1 MNILSIQRLR
11 LLIQCLFFVAIV
23 FGVVS
28 GFADIWSNLLIVLFF
43 LTAVVGNFYCGW
55 VCPFGT
61 LQEFLGKA
69 GSKIVKKKIRP
80 SPALANYLKYS
91 KYLIYFIIVLNG
103 FLGFAGSFSDTA
115 SFNGNFSFMSITA
128 MLASSAALTAVS
140 SLALVYLLLYL
151 VAALFV
157 DRPFCNYFC
166 PDSIKY
172 NLTSFLRLVSVKRD
186 EEKCVHCKKCDN
198 SCPMQIDISTAVKL
212 RSANCINC
220 MLCISACPVK
230 GALQYRV

>member
-1 MNILSIQRLR
+1 MNIFSVQRLR
-11 LLIQCLFFVAIV
+11 LLLQFLFFVVIV

-28 GFADIWSNLLIVLFF
+28 GFANIWSNLLIALFF

-61 LQEFLGKA
+61 LQEFLGKV
-69 GSKIVKKKIRP
+69 GSRIVKKKIRF
-80 SPALANYLKYS
+80 SPALAKYLKYS
-91 KYLIYFIIVLNG
+91 KYLIYSIIVLNG
-103 FLGFAGSFSDTA
+103 FLGFAGAFSDTA
-115 SFNGNFSFMSITA
+115 GFNGNFSFMSITGL
-128 MLASSAALTAVS
+128 LASSSALTAVS

-198 SCPMQIDISTAVKL
+198 TCPMQIEISNVVKL

-220 MLCISACPVK
+220 MLCITACPVK

>member
-1 MNILSIQRLR
+1 MSMFSVQRLR
-11 LLIQCLFFVAIV
+11 SLIQCLFFVAIV

-28 GFADIWSNLLIVLFF
+28 GFANIWSTLLIALFF

-61 LQEFLGKA
+61 LQEFIGKA

-80 SPALANYLKYS
+80 SPALAKYLKYS
-91 KYLIYFIIVLNG
+91 KYLIYSIIVLNG
-103 FLGFAGSFSDTA
+103 FFGFAGSFSDTA
-115 SFNGNFSFMSITA
+115 SFNGNFSFLSITA
-128 MLASSAALTAVS
+128 MLTSSDVLTAVS
-140 SLALVYLLLYL
+140 SLAIVYLLLYL

-157 DRPFCNYFC
+157 DRIFCNYFC

-186 EEKCVHCKKCDN
+186 EEKCVNCKKCEN
-198 SCPMQIDISTAVKL
+198 NCPMQIEISNAVKI

-220 MLCISACPVK
+220 MQCISACPVE

>member
-1 MNILSIQRLR
+1 MNGSWVQRLR

-28 GFADIWSNLLIVLFF
+28 GFANIWANLLVALFF
-43 LTAVVGNFYCGW
+43 LTAVFGNFYCGW

-61 LQEFLGKA
+61 LQEFLGKV
-69 GSKIVKKKIRP
+69 GSIIVKKKIRP
-80 SPALANYLKYS
+80 SAALAKYLKYS

-103 FLGFAGSFSDTA
+103 FLGFAGAFGDTA
-115 SFNGNFSFMSITA
+115 SFNGNFSFMSITG
-128 MLASSAALTAVS
+128 MLASSAVLSAVS

-157 DRPFCNYFC
+157 ERPFCNYFC

-172 NLTSFLRLVSVKRD
+172 NLTSFLRLVSVRRD
-186 EEKCVHCKKCDN
+186 EAKCVHCKKCDKC
-198 SCPMQIDISTAVKL
+198 CPMQIDISTAVKL

-220 MLCISACPVK
+220 MLCIAACPVN

>member
-1 MNILSIQRLR
+1 MKIFSVQRLR
-11 LLIQCLFFVAIV
+11 FLIQGLFFVGIV

-28 GFADIWSNLLIVLFF
+28 GFANLWSNVLIALFF

-69 GSKIVKKKIRP
+69 GSKISKKKLRP

-91 KYLIYFIIVLNG
+91 KYLIYSIILLNG
-103 FLGFAGSFSDTA
+103 FLGFAGAFSDTA

-128 MLASSAALTAVS
+128 MLASSSALTAVS
-140 SLALVYLLLYL
+140 SLAIVYLLLYL
-151 VAALFV
+151 FAALFV

-172 NLTSFLRLVSVKRD
+172 NLTSFLRLVSVKRN
-186 EEKCVHCKKCDN
+186 EEKCVHCKKCDTI
-198 SCPMQIDISTAVKL
+198 CPMQIEISNAVKV

-220 MLCISACPVK
+220 MQCVTACPVK
-230 GALQYRV
+230 GALQYCV

>member
-1 MNILSIQRLR
+1 MNMFSLQRLR

-28 GFADIWSNLLIVLFF
+28 GFANIWSTLLIALFF

-80 SPALANYLKYS
+80 SPALAKYLKYS
-91 KYLIYFIIVLNG
+91 KYLIYSIILLNG
-103 FLGFAGSFSDTA
+103 VLGFAGAFSDTA

-128 MLASSAALTAVS
+128 MLASSAAITAVS
-140 SLALVYLLLYL
+140 WLALVYLLLYL
-151 VAALFV
+151 LAALFV

-186 EEKCVHCKKCDN
+186 ESKCVHCKKCDN
-198 SCPMQIDISTAVKL
+198 TCPMQIEISNTVKV

-220 MLCISACPVK
+220 MQCISACPVE